1 MAEDPAPRTHT
12 DAERLRS
19 AEITLAT
26 LRAHAEHMLSL
37 AKAAGIENPLPQA
50 RGYDHAMR
58 AVLAI
63 LDSRWL
69 PESAPVVLG
78 ESAEARRG

>member
-1 MAEDPAPRTHT
+1 VAEHT

-26 LRAHAEHMLSL
+26 LRQHAERMLSL
-37 AKAAGIENPLPQA
+37 SKAAGIENPLPQVA
-50 RGYDHAMR
+50 GYDHAVR
-58 AVLAI
+58 DVLTI

-69 PESAPVVLG
+69 PEGEPVVFG
-78 ESAEARRG
+78 DHD